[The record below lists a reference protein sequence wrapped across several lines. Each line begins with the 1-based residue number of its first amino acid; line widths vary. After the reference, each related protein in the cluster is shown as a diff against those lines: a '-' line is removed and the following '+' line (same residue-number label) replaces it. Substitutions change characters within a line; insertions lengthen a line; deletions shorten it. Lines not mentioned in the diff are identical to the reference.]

1 MTKYIYKK
9 SVTTQNY
16 TQVGEVVSLGIIDFD
31 IPVDRNIILPDYYYP
46 EFYYNSEV
54 TKSLYSLQ
62 DYDLGDTYVMSI
74 GKESFI
80 PKNLPQQIITLK
92 NHLHLKPSDY
102 YVTGYVTDDGVA
114 IYYDQ
119 FIK

>member
-54 TKSLYSLQ
+54 TKSLYTQ
-62 DYDLGDTYVMSI
+62 DSDFYVMSI

-80 PKNLPQQIITLK
+80 TKNLPQQIVTIK
-92 NHLHLKPSDY
+92 NHLYLKPSDY
-102 YVTGYVTDDGVA
+102 YVTGYVTDEGKV

>member
-16 TQVGEVVSLGIIDFD
+16 TQVGEVVSVGIIDFNT
-31 IPVDRNIILPDYYYP
+31 PVDKNIILPDYYYP
-46 EFYYNSEV
+46 EFYYDSEV
-54 TKSLYSLQ
+54 TKSLYNQ
-62 DYDLGDTYVMSI
+62 NYDLEDIYVVSI

-80 PKNLPQQIITLK
+80 PKNLPQQIVTLK
-92 NHLHLKPSDY
+92 GHLRLKPNEY
-102 YVTGYVTDDGVA
+102 YVTGYVTDEGKV